1 MFPGYRRVR
10 RRRTIIKYYPINE
23 ELARRANEMNSFFSY
38 VPGRATQSYRAEV
51 DEAAALAERQKQRV
65 DPMYHEKIDSLLD
78 TYARKLAE
86 NTNRRN
92 KIAAR
97 VPSILIAGGSNFPV
111 RKKEK
116 QNQADAAAMK
126 EWQQIRGLL
135 DKIRGT
141 GKGGISADDPEAVRK
156 LKSKLEG
163 LEQAQ
168 ERMKA
173 VNAYYRKHKTLDG
186 CPHLTPEEI
195 EKLKASMARDWHP
208 EPKPY
213 PSFHLTNNS
222 AVIRQTRKRIEELS
236 VKAETEYEGWAF
248 DGGEVKMDRQAN
260 RLQVFFHEKPDR
272 DTCSAMRHGGF
283 RWAPSVGAWQRQ
295 LTDNAIY
302 AAKHLDCLRP
312 LSVEQLEPVQEPAQ
326 ESGSGWGFYIIADLK
341 TWADNA
347 ENRSPLEHFP
357 SFEAAKARFDE
368 LRGEPYNSEAV
379 VPGPDGQPPARL
391 TLGLESA
398 DGMSAA
404 DILHVC
410 QGENYL
416 VTDFTRTEGL
426 RDDSAVMDILA
437 RISREIGFDRVRV
450 WEQAGDGRQALSIVP
465 FAEWG
470 NPYFA
475 ANTPGRI
482 AALYCDLLHRC
493 DPLPEDRGLRKEQIA
508 EIVRFIRQGGKYSV
522 RQLSLAV
529 STLRAGHPDNTA
541 AQELASAL
549 KTELSNYSAPE
560 QDTVQHQKS
569 KHKKSPE
576 R

>member
-1 MFPGYRRVR
+1 M
-10 RRRTIIKYYPINE
+10 I
-23 ELARRANEMNSFFSY
+23 SFSDY
-38 VPGRATQSYRAEV
+38 VPGSATASYRQAVDKAAEI
-51 DEAAALAERQKQRV
+51 AEQQKRMV
-65 DPMYHEKIDSLLD
+65 DPIHHEKIDRLLD
-78 TYARKLAE
+78 TYARRLAE
-86 NTNRRN
+86 NMNQGYAIT
-92 KIAAR
+92 AR
-97 VPSILIAGGSNFPV
+97 VPSILIAGGSNFPA
-111 RKKEK
+111 RQKEK
-116 QNQADAAAMK
+116 QNRAADANMA
-126 EWQQIRGLL
+126 EWRQIQGLL

-141 GKGGISADDPEAVRK
+141 GRGGISADDPEAVQK
-156 LKSKLEG
+156 LKSKLAG
-163 LEQAQ
+163 LEQEQ

-186 CPHLTPEEI
+186 CPQLTPDEVERR
-195 EKLKASMARDWHP
+195 KAAMARSWQADPHP
-208 EPKPY
+208 YESY
-213 PSFHLTNNS
+213 LLTNNN
-222 AVIRQTRKRIEELS
+222 ANIRQTKKRIEELS
-236 VKAETEYEGWAF
+236 AKKEVGFEGWSF
-248 DGGEVKMDRQAN
+248 EGGEVKMDLQAN

-312 LSVEQLEPVQEPAQ
+312 LSMEQLEPVQEPAQ

-368 LRGEPYNSEAV
+368 LRSEPYNNEAAE
-379 VPGPDGQPPARL
+379 PGPDGQPPARL

-398 DGMSAA
+398 DGMSAV
-404 DILHVC
+404 DILHVR

-416 VTDFTRTEGL
+416 VTDFTRSEHL
-426 RDDSAVMDILA
+426 RDDPAVMDILA
-437 RISREIGFDRVRV
+437 QVSREIGFDRVRV

-465 FAEWG
+465 FAEWD

-482 AALYCDLLHRC
+482 AALYCDLLHHC

-560 QDTVQHQKS
+560 EDTVQHQKS

>member
-1 MFPGYRRVR
+1 M
-10 RRRTIIKYYPINE
+10 
-23 ELARRANEMNSFFSY
+23 MSFSDY
-38 VPGRATQSYRAEV
+38 VPGSTTESYRRAVDQAAEI
-51 DEAAALAERQKQRV
+51 AEQQKRMV
-65 DPMYHEKIDSLLD
+65 DPIHHEKIDRLLD
-78 TYARKLAE
+78 TYARRLAE
-86 NTNRRN
+86 NMNQGYAIT
-92 KIAAR
+92 AR
-97 VPSILIAGGSNFPV
+97 VPSILIAGGSNFPA
-111 RKKEK
+111 RQKEK
-116 QNQADAAAMK
+116 QNRAADANMA
-126 EWQQIRGLL
+126 EWRQIQGLL

-141 GKGGISADDPEAVRK
+141 GRGGISADDPEAVRK
-156 LKSKLEG
+156 LKSKLAG
-163 LEQAQ
+163 LEQEQ

-186 CPHLTPEEI
+186 CPQLTPDEVERR
-195 EKLKASMARDWHP
+195 KAAMAQSWLADPHP
-208 EPKPY
+208 YESY
-213 PSFHLTNNS
+213 ALTNNN
-222 AVIRQTRKRIEELS
+222 ANIRQTKKRIEELS
-236 VKAETEYEGWAF
+236 AKKETEFEGWAF
-248 DGGEVKMDRQAN
+248 EGGEVKMDVQSN

-295 LTDNAIY
+295 LTNNAIWT
-302 AAKHLDCLRP
+302 ATHMDCLRP
-312 LSVEQLEPVQEPAQ
+312 LSREQPTQEQAGPVREVPQGD
-326 ESGSGWGFYIIADLK
+326 GSGWGFYIIADLK

-368 LRGEPYNSEAV
+368 LRSAPYNSEAAT
-379 VPGPDGQPPARL
+379 PGPDGQPPARL
-391 TLGLESA
+391 TLGLEST

-404 DILHVC
+404 DILHVR

-416 VTDFTRTEGL
+416 VTDFIRTERL
-426 RDDSAVMDILA
+426 RDDYAVMDILA

-465 FAEWG
+465 FAEWD

-482 AALYCDLLHRC
+482 AALYCDLLRHC

-529 STLRAGHPDNTA
+529 SSLRAGHPDNTA
-541 AQELASAL
+541 VQELASAL

>member
-1 MFPGYRRVR
+1 M
-10 RRRTIIKYYPINE
+10 T
-23 ELARRANEMNSFFSY
+23 SFSDY
-38 VPGRATQSYRAEV
+38 VPGSATAEYRRAVDQAAEI
-51 DEAAALAERQKQRV
+51 AEQQKQAV
-65 DPMYHEKIDSLLD
+65 DPIHHEKIDRLLD

-86 NTNRRN
+86 NMNQGYAIT
-92 KIAAR
+92 AR

-111 RKKEK
+111 RQKEK
-116 QNQADAAAMK
+116 QNRAADTNMA
-126 EWQQIRGLL
+126 EWRQIQGLL

-141 GKGGISADDPEAVRK
+141 GRGGISADDPEAVQK
-156 LKSKLEG
+156 LKSKLAG
-163 LEQAQ
+163 LEQEQ

-186 CPHLTPEEI
+186 CPQLTPDEVERR
-195 EKLKASMARDWHP
+195 KAAMARSWRADPHP
-208 EPKPY
+208 YESY
-213 PSFHLTNNS
+213 LLTNNN
-222 AVIRQTRKRIEELS
+222 ANIRQTKKRIEELS
-236 VKAETEYEGWAF
+236 AKKETEFEGWSF
-248 DGGEVKMDRQAN
+248 EGGEVKMDLQAN

-302 AAKHLDCLRP
+302 AATHLDCLRP
-312 LSVEQLEPVQEPAQ
+312 LSGEQPTQEQAEPVQGPAQ

-368 LRGEPYNSEAV
+368 LRSEPYNGEAAT
-379 VPGPDGQPPARL
+379 PGPDGQPPARL
-391 TLGLESA
+391 TLGLEST

-404 DILHVC
+404 DILHVR

-416 VTDFTRTEGL
+416 VTDFIRTERL
-426 RDDSAVMDILA
+426 RDDSAVMDILTRTA
-437 RISREIGFDRVRV
+437 REIGFDRVRV

-465 FAEWG
+465 FAEWD

-529 STLRAGHPDNTA
+529 STLRAGHPDNTT

>member
-1 MFPGYRRVR
+1 MS
-10 RRRTIIKYYPINE
+10 
-23 ELARRANEMNSFFSY
+23 SFSDY
-38 VPGRATQSYRAEV
+38 VPGSATASYRQAVDKAAEI
-51 DEAAALAERQKQRV
+51 AEQQKRMV
-65 DPMYHEKIDSLLD
+65 DPIHHEKIDRLLD
-78 TYARKLAE
+78 TYARRLAE
-86 NTNRRN
+86 NMNQDFAIT
-92 KIAAR
+92 AR
-97 VPSILIAGGSNFPV
+97 VPSILIAGGGNFPV

-116 QNQADAAAMK
+116 QNRAADANME
-126 EWQQIRGLL
+126 EWRQIQGLL

-141 GKGGISADDPEAVRK
+141 GRGGISADDPEAVQK
-156 LKSKLEG
+156 LKIKLAG
-163 LEQAQ
+163 LEQDQ

-186 CPHLTPEEI
+186 CPLLSPEQI
-195 EKLKASMARDWHP
+195 EKLRASMARDWRTD
-208 EPKPY
+208 PKPY

-222 AVIRQTRKRIEELS
+222 AVIRQTKKRIEELS
-236 VKAETEYEGWAF
+236 AKKETEFEGWSF
-248 DGGEVKMDRQAN
+248 EGGEVKMDLQAN

-295 LTDNAIY
+295 LTNNAIWT
-302 AAKHLDCLRP
+302 ATHMDCLRP
-312 LSVEQLEPVQEPAQ
+312 LSGEQLTQEQAGPVREVPQGD
-326 ESGSGWGFYIIADLK
+326 GSGWGFYIIADLK

-368 LRGEPYNSEAV
+368 LRSEPYNNEAAE
-379 VPGPDGQPPARL
+379 PSPDGQPPARL

-404 DILHVC
+404 DILHVR

-416 VTDFTRTEGL
+416 VTDFTRSERL
-426 RDDSAVMDILA
+426 RDDPAVMDILA
-437 RISREIGFDRVRV
+437 QVSREIGFDRVRV
-450 WEQAGDGRQALSIVP
+450 WEQASDGRQALSIVP
-465 FAEWG
+465 FAEWD

-482 AALYCDLLHRC
+482 AALYCDLLHHC

>member
-1 MFPGYRRVR
+1 M
-10 RRRTIIKYYPINE
+10 I
-23 ELARRANEMNSFFSY
+23 SFSDY
-38 VPGRATQSYRAEV
+38 VPGSATASYRQAVDKAAEI
-51 DEAAALAERQKQRV
+51 AEQQKRMV
-65 DPMYHEKIDSLLD
+65 DPIHHEKIDRLLD
-78 TYARKLAE
+78 TYARRLAE
-86 NTNRRN
+86 NMNQGYAIT
-92 KIAAR
+92 AR

-111 RKKEK
+111 RQKEK
-116 QNQADAAAMK
+116 QNRAADANMA
-126 EWQQIRGLL
+126 EWRQIQGLL

-141 GKGGISADDPEAVRK
+141 GRGGISADDPEAVQK
-156 LKSKLEG
+156 LKSKLAG
-163 LEQAQ
+163 LEQEQ

-186 CPHLTPEEI
+186 CPQLTPDEVERR
-195 EKLKASMARDWHP
+195 KAAMARSWRADPHP
-208 EPKPY
+208 YESY
-213 PSFHLTNNS
+213 LLTNNN
-222 AVIRQTRKRIEELS
+222 ANIRQTKKRIEELS
-236 VKAETEYEGWAF
+236 AKKETEFEGWSF
-248 DGGEVKMDRQAN
+248 EGGEVKMDLQAN

-295 LTDNAIY
+295 LTNNAIWT
-302 AAKHLDCLRP
+302 ATHMDCLRP
-312 LSVEQLEPVQEPAQ
+312 LSGEQLTQEQAGPVREVPQGD
-326 ESGSGWGFYIIADLK
+326 GSGWGFYIIADLK

-368 LRGEPYNSEAV
+368 LRSEPYNNEAAE
-379 VPGPDGQPPARL
+379 PSPDGQPPARL

-404 DILHVC
+404 DILHVR

-416 VTDFTRTEGL
+416 VTDFTRSERL
-426 RDDSAVMDILA
+426 RDDPAVMDILA
-437 RISREIGFDRVRV
+437 QVSREIGFDRVRV

-465 FAEWG
+465 FAEWD

>member
-1 MFPGYRRVR
+1 MQRRCAA
-10 RRRTIIKYYPINE
+10 INYYIINE
-23 ELARRANEMNSFFSY
+23 EQARRAKEMNSFYDYKEGS
-38 VPGRATQSYRAEV
+38 ATAEYRRSV
-51 DEAAALAERQKQRV
+51 DAAARIAEEQKRKV
-65 DPMYHEKIDSLLD
+65 DPIHHERIDRLLD
-78 TYARKLAE
+78 VYARKLAE
-86 NTNRRN
+86 NIN
-92 KIAAR
+92 KQNAIAAR
-97 VPSILIAGGSNFPV
+97 VPSILVAGGSNFPV

-116 QNQADAAAMK
+116 QNRADDTAMA
-126 EWQQIRGLL
+126 EWREIQGIL

-141 GKGGISADDPEAVRK
+141 GKGGISADDPEAVQK
-156 LKSKLEG
+156 LKAKLEA
-163 LEQAQ
+163 LERDQ
-168 ERMKA
+168 ESMKA
-173 VNAYYRKHKTLDG
+173 VNAYYRKHKTLEG
-186 CPHLTPEEI
+186 CPGLDPVQI
-195 EKLKASMARDWHP
+195 EKLRASMTRDWHP

-213 PSFHLTNNS
+213 PSFRLTNNN
-222 AVIRQTRKRIEELS
+222 AMIRQTKKRIEELS
-236 VKAETEYEGWAF
+236 AKKEVEFEGWAF
-248 DGGEVKMDRQAN
+248 EGGVVKMDVQAN
-260 RLQVFFHEKPDR
+260 RLQVFFDEKPDR

-312 LSVEQLEPVQEPAQ
+312 LSMEQLEPVQEPAQ

-341 TWADNA
+341 TWADNT

-368 LRGEPYNSEAV
+368 LRSEPYNNEAAE
-379 VPGPDGQPPARL
+379 PGPDGQPPARL

-398 DGMSAA
+398 DGMSAV
-404 DILHVC
+404 DILHVR

-416 VTDFTRTEGL
+416 VTDFTRSEHL
-426 RDDSAVMDILA
+426 RDDPAVMDILVQV
-437 RISREIGFDRVRV
+437 SREIGFDRVRV
-450 WEQAGDGRQALSIVP
+450 WEQADGGRQALSIVP
-465 FAEWG
+465 FAEWD

-493 DPLPEDRGLRKEQIA
+493 DPLPENRGLRKEQIA

-541 AQELASAL
+541 VQELASAL

-560 QDTVQHQKS
+560 QDTVQHRKP

>member
-1 MFPGYRRVR
+1 
-10 RRRTIIKYYPINE
+10 
-23 ELARRANEMNSFFSY
+23 MNSFFSY

-86 NTNRRN
+86 NINRRN
-92 KIAAR
+92 EIAAR

-368 LRGEPYNSEAV
+368 LRSEPYNNEAAE
-379 VPGPDGQPPARL
+379 PSPDGQPPARL